1 MIAADLP
8 RVNTEVKHRAE
19 YERQPS
25 RDIVRRCLIRPL
37 VCVKFKELARLTNA
51 KQRYQKQ
58 VFIVKEIEIA
68 DV

>member
-1 MIAADLP
+1 MIAAGLP

-19 YERQPS
+19 YERKTS
-25 RDIVRRCLIRPL
+25 GDIVWRFFDQTL
-37 VCVKFKELARLTNA
+37 VCIKFKEFASLTNA

-58 VFIVKEIEIA
+58 VFIVQVIEIA